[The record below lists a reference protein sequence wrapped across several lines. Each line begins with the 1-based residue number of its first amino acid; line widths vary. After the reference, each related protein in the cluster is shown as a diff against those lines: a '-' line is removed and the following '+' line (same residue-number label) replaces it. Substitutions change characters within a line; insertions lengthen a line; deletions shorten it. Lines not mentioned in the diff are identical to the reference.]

1 MLTKTARWLTLTNGF
16 HPIQRA
22 PGYDRCSLTGG
33 THCRMATSECRIG
46 KTAGGRTARLNYA
59 VIAPRFGPRAIG
71 EVIEDFR
78 SLTPVHTLSSRVF
91 SRRNRAVACIQ
102 LLANSD

>member
-33 THCRMATSECRIG
+33 THSLLLAALIVVWLRRNVVL
-46 KTAGGRTARLNYA
+46 ARLRDRTLELRRDC
-59 VIAPRFGPRAIG
+59 APGSARA
-71 EVIEDFR
+71 
-78 SLTPVHTLSSRVF
+78 
-91 SRRNRAVACIQ
+91 Q
-102 LLANSD
+102 